1 MKSKTEK
8 AVKKVEA
15 TAEKPDTIRKSIQ
28 GHVLGL
34 GVQLNYLRS
43 EEKSCINE
51 RAHEKQF
58 YAGRALEV
66 ANEIEYLNA
75 LLFDS

>member
-15 TAEKPDTIRKSIQ
+15 TVEKSDATRQSLGEHASILKLELARLQ
-28 GHVLGL
+28 
-34 GVQLNYLRS
+34 S
-43 EEKSCINE
+43 EEKNCINE

-66 ANEIEYLNA
+66 AKEIEYLNA